1 MTGQSSNM
9 TPAPAPAPAPAQ
21 CSVGLIKYA
30 SHGLKSR
37 HVQPSLSYHQTDRNL
52 RHCPPC
58 SRTHTALLVWNENCC
73 NSKSTIFSNNCCYC
87 SISYLH
93 IGNGITQKSSLY
105 PRCGLHLAAETV
117 DNAIKPS
124 GWAGGGVEVM
134 VLCCILR
141 MGNTLQTGDISIMHL
156 YL

>member
-1 MTGQSSNM
+1 MQM
-9 TPAPAPAPAPAQ
+9 
-21 CSVGLIKYA
+21 
-30 SHGLKSR
+30 
-37 HVQPSLSYHQTDRNL
+37 
-52 RHCPPC
+52 
-58 SRTHTALLVWNENCC
+58 
-73 NSKSTIFSNNCCYC
+73 
-87 SISYLH
+87 
-93 IGNGITQKSSLY
+93 SSLY

-141 MGNTLQTGDISIMHL
+141 MGNTLQTGEISIMHL